1 MDLLNE
7 RFFEDTPAPAAL
19 PEEDYGK
26 NGKLKNVRGRI
37 LKKLLKYEFK
47 YYLKPMLIAMA
58 ALFAVATI
66 LCVLGCFLTAEDV
79 GGTGEALR
87 VIFWALSLLLFVFG
101 SLFVLLFPF
110 ILAHKRYKKQFFT
123 AEGYLTLS
131 IPASPQEHIL
141 AKRIAAYV
149 MSAVSSIL
157 VSIAV
162 LVALIPIFVLS
173 MKGGLT
179 TLPPIQV
186 DLNVGDVIHSLL
198 QSLIWPLLFLALEG
212 SYLCWEHRGLKK
224 WMVVLLVAGIYIL
237 SMFVNIFLGSLFFEL
252 PTNVVNLIYEIGKW
266 VLLAVEM
273 GALYLLFL
281 YETQTLRKK
290 INLK

>member
-1 MDLLNE
+1 
-7 RFFEDTPAPAAL
+7 
-19 PEEDYGK
+19 
-26 NGKLKNVRGRI
+26 
-37 LKKLLKYEFK
+37 
-47 YYLKPMLIAMA
+47 
-58 ALFAVATI
+58 
-66 LCVLGCFLTAEDV
+66 
-79 GGTGEALR
+79 
-87 VIFWALSLLLFVFG
+87 
-101 SLFVLLFPF
+101 
-110 ILAHKRYKKQFFT
+110 
-123 AEGYLTLS
+123 
-131 IPASPQEHIL
+131 
-141 AKRIAAYV
+141 
-149 MSAVSSIL
+149 
-157 VSIAV
+157 
-162 LVALIPIFVLS
+162 

-212 SYLCWEHRGLKK
+212 GYLCWEHRGLKK

>member
-1 MDLLNE
+1 MDLLKDN
-7 RFFEDTPAPAAL
+7 FFAESPSVSPL
-19 PEEDYGK
+19 PEEDYNK

-66 LCVLGCFLTAEDV
+66 LCVLGCFLTVEDIE
-79 GGTGEALR
+79 GTGELMR
-87 VIFWALSLLLFVFG
+87 VVFWALSLLLFAFG

-110 ILAHKRYKKQFFT
+110 ILAQKRYKKQFFT

-131 IPASPQEHIL
+131 IPASAQEHIL
-141 AKRIAAYV
+141 AKRITAYV
-149 MSAVSSIL
+149 MISAASVL
-157 VSIAV
+157 VTIAL
-162 LVALIPIFVLS
+162 LVALIPIFILAA
-173 MKGGLT
+173 KGGFGT
-179 TLPPIQV
+179 IQLPQV
-186 DLNVGDVIHSLL
+186 DNAGDVVYTLL
-198 QSLIWPLLFLALEG
+198 QSLILPLLFLALEG
-212 SYLCWEHRGLKK
+212 AYLCWEHRGLKK
-224 WMVVLLVAGIYIL
+224 WMVALLVAGIYIV
-237 SMFVNIFLGSLFFEL
+237 SMLVNIFLGGLVFEL
-252 PTNVVNLIYEIGKW
+252 SPQVLNLLYEIGKW

-281 YETQTLRKK
+281 YETQTLKKK

>member
-1 MDLLNE
+1 MDLLNDT
-7 RFFEDTPAPAAL
+7 FFVDTPTTSPL
-19 PEEDYGK
+19 PEEDYRQ

-47 YYLKPMLIAMA
+47 YYLKPMLIALA

-66 LCVLGCFLTAEDV
+66 LCVLGCFLTAEDI

-87 VIFWALSLLLFVFG
+87 VLFWAFSLLLFVFG
-101 SLFVLLFPF
+101 SLFVMLFPF

-131 IPASPQEHIL
+131 IPASAQEHIL

-149 MSAVSSIL
+149 MAL
-157 VSIAV
+157 VASVLVTIAV
-162 LVALIPIFVLS
+162 LVALIPIFLLVV
-173 MKGGLT
+173 KGNLGT
-179 TLPPIQV
+179 MQPIQT
-186 DLNVGDVIHSLL
+186 NSNAGDVIYNLL

-212 SYLCWEHRGLKK
+212 GYLCWQHRGLKK
-224 WMVVLLVAGIYIL
+224 WMVALLVAGIYIL
-237 SMFVNIFLGSLFFEL
+237 SMFVNIFLGGLIFKLSPQALD
-252 PTNVVNLIYEIGKW
+252 LIYEIGKW

-281 YETQTLRKK
+281 YETQTLQKK